1 MKERRKKGRRL
12 ERIRNERKLSEDNK
26 KLTVQ

>member
-12 ERIRNERKLSEDNK
+12 ERIRNERKLSKDNK
-26 KLTVQ
+26 NLTVQ